1 MRILEEQEKRDS
13 LHDVLLE
20 LSKSQDI
27 LRESKERISFFKR
40 LETIY
45 YNCNEENFR
54 HFYLDIFPALSMKAL
69 WLKKMSKGHK
79 IPLPIKGALFKRDT
93 VW

>member
-27 LRESKERISFFKR
+27 LRESKERVSFFQR

-45 YNCNEENFR
+45 YTR
-54 HFYLDIFPALSMKAL
+54 SP
-69 WLKKMSKGHK
+69 
-79 IPLPIKGALFKRDT
+79 
-93 VW
+93 V

>member
-27 LRESKERISFFKR
+27 LRESKERVSFFKR

-45 YNCNEENFR
+45 YTR
-54 HFYLDIFPALSMKAL
+54 SP
-69 WLKKMSKGHK
+69 
-79 IPLPIKGALFKRDT
+79 
-93 VW
+93 V